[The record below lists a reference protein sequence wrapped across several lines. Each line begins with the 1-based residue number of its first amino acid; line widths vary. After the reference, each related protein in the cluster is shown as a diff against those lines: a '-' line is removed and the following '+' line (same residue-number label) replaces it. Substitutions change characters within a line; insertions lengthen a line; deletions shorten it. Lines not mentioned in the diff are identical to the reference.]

1 MKKKEYYVYGLIDPR
16 DDEYFYIGK
25 GKGKRFSSHLK
36 PKRLDF
42 NYAKLDRIKEI
53 HKSGLEV
60 KIEVLFPNLD
70 EYSAF
75 ELEKIVIY
83 RLGRAVFSEG
93 ILTNLT
99 PGGKWKPGD
108 RVFYPKDFKPDFDI
122 NKLDFVSQQ
131 KFIEIPN
138 LSEFKYLKT
147 DSNEQSLY
155 KFDTNGSFEKELSL
169 NELFCD
175 GIKDYKTKLLKVLRD
190 NNLPIYSRWIYSKNK
205 YNSLYVSENIPF
217 AEFDVIDQDFNR
229 DFDIKFKNQD
239 KFKSECIIDGILRL
253 EVERDKDIVKLQS
266 FYPSGSK
273 KSYRK
278 VKKGKPFQLAC
289 EWFENGHLSVKVEF
303 LDGYKNYIRTAY
315 YEKNGKEHIR
325 ISRIDGKK
333 TYDGWF
339 ENGQREVEY
348 VESIGYIYYNED
360 GKKIRL
366 VENGGKTTIY
376 NKELS

>member
-229 DFDIKFKNQD
+229 DFDIKFKETINLIITNAPV
-239 KFKSECIIDGILRL
+239 KIIHKNKSESEIVLMFNEIIDEI
-253 EVERDKDIVKLQS
+253 
-266 FYPSGSK
+266 
-273 KSYRK
+273 
-278 VKKGKPFQLAC
+278 
-289 EWFENGHLSVKVEF
+289 
-303 LDGYKNYIRTAY
+303 
-315 YEKNGKEHIR
+315 
-325 ISRIDGKK
+325 
-333 TYDGWF
+333 
-339 ENGQREVEY
+339 
-348 VESIGYIYYNED
+348 
-360 GKKIRL
+360 KKIELREKIQFL
-366 VENGGKTTIY
+366 EDKVSLNLDETLYSELLSLRNQLKGG
-376 NKELS
+376 